1 MLARFILVFV
11 LSGID
16 AANEWEDDQQRKSD
30 RNNTRSSGNPFFV
43 VEVNK
48 Y

>member
-1 MLARFILVFV
+1 MLAKFILVFV
-11 LSGID
+11 LSGVD
-16 AANEWEDDQQRKSD
+16 VANEWEDDQQRKSD
-30 RNNTRSSGNPFFV
+30 RINRSSGNPFFV

>member
-1 MLARFILVFV
+1 MLARFILMFV
-11 LSGID
+11 LFGVD

-30 RNNTRSSGNPFFV
+30 INNRSSGNPFFV